1 MKAISDT
8 QFFDSLLGDTM
19 KEKTFT
25 IMNPLSAQPIL
36 ENVEAS
42 RLNFFLSYF
51 RELTGIWDLLV
62 LEEMPDGTQ
71 KEISK

>member
-1 MKAISDT
+1 
-8 QFFDSLLGDTM
+8 M

-36 ENVEAS
+36 EGVEAS

-51 RELTGIWDLLV
+51 RELTGIWDLPV
-62 LEEMPDGTQ
+62 IEETA
-71 KEISK
+71 

>member
-1 MKAISDT
+1 M
-8 QFFDSLLGDTM
+8 LGLSPLEQKKQIVLDIHLKPCYNTPM

-36 ENVEAS
+36 EGVEAS

-51 RELTGIWDLLV
+51 RELTGIWDLPV
-62 LEEMPDGTQ
+62 IEETA
-71 KEISK
+71 